1 MTGGIIV
8 VLIIVVIFI
17 LIIVKLISFIFKP
30 NIKKTKIT
38 KLDENGNEIVEWH
51 ETKDNTGSLAKVIA
65 IIVLL
70 GILFFVLMVALMV
83 FNMSS

>member
-1 MTGGIIV
+1 MDGGIIV
-8 VLIIVVIFI
+8 FLIIIVLVI

-38 KLDENGNEIVEWH
+38 KIDENGKEIVEWH

-70 GILFFVLMVALMV
+70 GILFFVLMIVTVAINV
-83 FNMSS
+83 SS